1 MDLTTEIALG
11 SFRLFLCGCH
21 AKKKCIRLLKFSS
34 SHSLYIYK
42 EANIQR
48 TGDEECIIPDCGASS
63 ASVHSLLKRN
73 MMQRNG
79 QICPELCVQQ
89 CTAHFTRLD
98 CGQETQSGPQWNHGK
113 ITSCHHYILAT
124 SLYRTQIYWGGCC
137 SLSSFYSSFA
147 ERADFCRG
155 EIKERLH
162 ARWHPEELQCPL
174 SYSAVTLKNL
184 L

>member
-1 MDLTTEIALG
+1 MDWTTEIALG

-34 SHSLYIYK
+34 SHSFWDTSV
-42 EANIQR
+42 ESVANIQR
-48 TGDEECIIPDCGASS
+48 TGDEECVIPDCGASS

-124 SLYRTQIYWGGCC
+124 SLYRTQINGGAAAA
-137 SLSSFYSSFA
+137 SHLSTPALQREQIFA
-147 ERADFCRG
+147 EVKSRNASMQDDTQKNCSVFCL
-155 EIKERLH
+155 I
-162 ARWHPEELQCPL
+162 QQ
-174 SYSAVTLKNL
+174 
-184 L
+184 